1 MAETSKNLPK
11 GQNFAKSGLTDEC
24 GIRIQTFRVEAEHAD
39 LVTTTPAKY
48 LINIFV
54 SFCSAKSLLVS
65 RASVQLRPECDLRLR
80 RQSAAGSVQR
90 RHGVELLRAR
100 RTERGLVQW
109 TSVRYR

>member
-11 GQNFAKSGLTDEC
+11 GQNFAKFGFTDEC
-24 GIRIQTFRVEAEHAD
+24 GIRVEAEHAD
-39 LVTTTPAKY
+39 LVTTTKAKY